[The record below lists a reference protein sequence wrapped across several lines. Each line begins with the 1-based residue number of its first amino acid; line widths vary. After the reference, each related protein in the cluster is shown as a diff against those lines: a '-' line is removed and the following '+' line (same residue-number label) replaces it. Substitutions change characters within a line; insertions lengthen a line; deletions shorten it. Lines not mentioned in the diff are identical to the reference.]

1 MVWLFQSH
9 TLQLCLTKSQL
20 GNNTRGISD
29 VSVTCKPYGSPVE
42 ISSPVNSSVT
52 LRDPELTEWSHM
64 CYCSPQCT
72 AGRTLILI
80 SNVFCMGDWN
90 FCLSLLVPRK
100 SLFLLCWD
108 DMEYWP
114 TRRDSRTTLWNHFS
128 FPLLCWFER
137 SNLESQGFIPRTWLA
152 EPSCYSPMLFLLLRK
167 EPRLQI
173 YVFQSYLRDSRA
185 CSQTSDFLFIKHIKL
200 NIPNFH

>member
-20 GNNTRGISD
+20 RNNTRGISD
-29 VSVTCKPYGSPVE
+29 VSVTCKPYGSSVE
-42 ISSPVNSSVT
+42 ISSPVDSSVT

-72 AGRTLILI
+72 AGRTLLLI

-108 DMEYWP
+108 DMEYVSWP

-128 FPLLCWFER
+128 F
-137 SNLESQGFIPRTWLA
+137 ST
-152 EPSCYSPMLFLLLRK
+152 PMLVREVKPRESSFHTKNLTCWAILLL
-167 EPRLQI
+167 
-173 YVFQSYLRDSRA
+173 
-185 CSQTSDFLFIKHIKL
+185 
-200 NIPNFH
+200 PNVIFVVKKGT